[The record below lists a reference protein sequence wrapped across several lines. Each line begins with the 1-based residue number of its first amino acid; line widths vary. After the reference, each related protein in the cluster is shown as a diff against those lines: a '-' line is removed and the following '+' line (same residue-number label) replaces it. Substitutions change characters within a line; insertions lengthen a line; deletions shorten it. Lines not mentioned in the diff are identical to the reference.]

1 MVLADTSVWISHL
14 HGVNPRM
21 SELLR
26 RDEIAIH
33 RLVLGE
39 LACGSLQ
46 PRDEI
51 LEMLSELPESRA
63 ASHDEVLDFI
73 EHKQLWGV
81 GLSYVDVH
89 LLASALLSK
98 IPLWTKDKHLR
109 AAADA
114 LGVSYG

>member
-1 MVLADTSVWISHL
+1 MVLVDTSVWISHL
-14 HGVNPRM
+14 HGDNRRM
-21 SELLR
+21 SEFLR
-26 RDEIAIH
+26 GDEIAIH
-33 RLVLGE
+33 PLVVGE
-39 LACGSLQ
+39 LACASLH

-51 LEMLSELPESRA
+51 LEMLFELPESRT

-73 EHKQLWGV
+73 EQKQLWGV
-81 GLSYVDVH
+81 GLSYIDVH

-98 IPLWTKDKHLR
+98 IPLWTEDKHLR

>member
-1 MVLADTSVWISHL
+1 MVLVDTSVWISHL

-21 SELLR
+21 SELLGG
-26 RDEIAIH
+26 DEIAIH
-33 RLVLGE
+33 PLVIGE
-39 LACGSLQ
+39 LACGSLH

-51 LEMLSELPESRA
+51 LGMLSELPESGT

-73 EHKQLWGV
+73 EQKQLWGV
-81 GLSYVDVH
+81 GLSYIDVH

-98 IPLWTKDKHLR
+98 IPLWTEDKHLR